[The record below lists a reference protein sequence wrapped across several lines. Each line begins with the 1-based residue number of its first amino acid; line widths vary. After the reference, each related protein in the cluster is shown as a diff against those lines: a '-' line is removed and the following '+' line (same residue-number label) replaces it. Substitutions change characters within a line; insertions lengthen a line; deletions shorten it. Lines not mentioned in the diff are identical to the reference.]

1 MNIFNIYSAF
11 MKCFGTIIL
20 VALTVILFAPPA
32 VSIEA
37 QWVTVEGFAALEN
50 VTKQEAR
57 QLAIEDALRAAVEKI
72 VGVNLISET
81 LVINNEVSGDVIY
94 TIPYGKVVA
103 QEVIQENVELTLSEN
118 RGEAPYLTYK
128 VKMKVQVAEQK
139 GKADPFFKVGARI
152 NRTVFKEGDQIELR
166 ITPTKDAY
174 ISVFNVLPD
183 ETVLI
188 LVPNRFRQNNFVT
201 ANSTLVFPDVHD
213 RTKGISL
220 EAFVGEGR
228 TESKEM
234 FHILALK
241 EPMKFDTATFSEG
254 VFGIYSGSSGL
265 VSDLVKQTVHIPL
278 SQRAEAFIYYRI
290 EK

>member
-1 MNIFNIYSAF
+1 VLAP
-11 MKCFGTIIL
+11 
-20 VALTVILFAPPA
+20 ILFAFPA
-32 VSIEA
+32 AAVEKE
-37 QWVTVEGFAALEN
+37 WVTVEGFAALEN

-57 QLAIEDALRAAVEKI
+57 QLAIDDARRAAIEKV

-81 LVINNEVSGDVIY
+81 LVIDNEVSGDVIY

-103 QEVIQENVELTLSEN
+103 QKIINENVELTRSRN
-118 RGEAPYLTYK
+118 KGEAPYLTYK
-128 VKMKVQVAEQK
+128 VRMKIQVAKQK
-139 GKADPFFKVGARI
+139 GRADPFFRVAARI
-152 NRTVFKEGDQIELR
+152 NRTVFRQGDHIELQ

-174 ISVFNVLPD
+174 ISVFNILPD
-183 ETVLI
+183 ETVLV
-188 LVPNRFRQNNFVT
+188 LVPNQFRQNNFVP
-201 ANSTLVFPDVHD
+201 ANTTFVFPDARD
-213 RTKGISL
+213 RAKGISL

-241 EPMKFDTATFSEG
+241 EPMSFDTATFREG
-254 VFGIYSGSSGL
+254 LFGLYEGRSGL

-278 SQRAEAFIYYRI
+278 SQRAETFLYYRI